1 MNEELL
7 ERLGTPEDNFIER
20 KPDGA
25 KREELR
31 KTIVAFANSVP
42 EGRTGVL
49 YIGVRDS
56 GDIQGV
62 QNPDSLQ
69 KTIQSICTQDCYPP
83 ISYQSE
89 VLPIDNRNVVAVV
102 IPRSV
107 DGPHFSGPAY
117 VRRGSQSITAS
128 EEVFNELLTCRLAK
142 PAEILKRKGDIITVV
157 ARGKEL
163 GSTKI
168 LGDPRYRARHEC
180 RVEGCTAHAV
190 RLFDLATGKY
200 VSEPLENITISFDDE
215 QERLMLVAQER

>member
-31 KTIVAFANSVP
+31 KTIVAVANSAP

-56 GDIQGV
+56 GEIQGV

-69 KTIQSICTQDCYPP
+69 KTIHSICTQDCYPP

-102 IPRSV
+102 VPRSIN
-107 DGPHFSGPAY
+107 GPHFSGPAY
-117 VRRGSQSITAS
+117 VRRGSQTITAS
-128 EEVFNELLTCRLAK
+128 EEVFNELLTYRLAK
-142 PAEILKRKGDIITVV
+142 PAEILKRKGGIITVV

-180 RVEGCTAHAV
+180 RVEACTAHGV

-200 VSEPLENITISFDDE
+200 VSEPLKNITISFDDE
-215 QERLMLVAQER
+215 QERLMLVVQER